1 MDRAELISM
10 TDDDREAELEAGRM
24 PLLDH
29 LIELRNRLMW
39 SIGAILV
46 AFLICYQF
54 KERIY
59 GFLVHPL
66 AVALEGQ
73 PDRRLIY
80 TGLTEAFFTY
90 VKVSFWAGFCLAFPI
105 VASQVWRFVA
115 PGLYKN
121 ERRAFYPYL
130 FATPVLFIMGAALAY
145 FVVMPIA
152 WRFFVSFES
161 PGGPGS
167 LPIELEPKV
176 NEYLSLVMTLLLGF
190 GIAFQL
196 PVLLTLMARVGLVT
210 SAGLA
215 SKRRYAIVIMFVVA
229 AVLTPP
235 DVVSQTSLAV
245 PLIALFEASIISAR
259 MVEKARAR
267 REAEEEAELMGKAK
281 SAPGS

>member
-1 MDRAELISM
+1 M

-29 LIELRNRLMW
+29 LIELRNRLIW

-90 VKVSFWAGFCLAFPI
+90 VKVSFWAGFCLAFPV
-105 VASQVWRFVA
+105 VATQIWKFVA
-115 PGLYKN
+115 PGLYKK

-130 FATPVLFIMGAALAY
+130 LATPVLFSMGAALAY

-161 PGGPGS
+161 PGGAGD
-167 LPIELEPKV
+167 LPIVLDPKV

-215 SKRRYAIVIMFVVA
+215 GKRRYAIVIMFVVA

-235 DVVSQTSLAV
+235 DVVSQTSLAL
-245 PLIALFEASIISAR
+245 PLIALYEASIISCR

-267 REAEEEAELMGKAK
+267 REAEEEAELAGKGK
-281 SAPGS
+281 PAPGV

>member
-1 MDRAELISM
+1 V
-10 TDDDREAELEAGRM
+10 DDDKEAELEEGRM

-39 SIGAILV
+39 AIGAVLV

-66 AVALEGQ
+66 AVIFEGQ
-73 PDRRLIY
+73 IW
-80 TGLTEAFFTY
+80 
-90 VKVSFWAGFCLAFPI
+90 K
-105 VASQVWRFVA
+105 FVA

-130 FATPVLFIMGAALAY
+130 FATPVLFAMGASLAY
-145 FVVMPIA
+145 FVVIPVA
-152 WRFFVSFES
+152 WRFFVSFET
-161 PGGPGS
+161 PAGTDGG
-167 LPIELEPKV
+167 LPIVLEAKV
-176 NEYLSLVMTLLLGF
+176 NEYLSLVMTLLFAF
-190 GIAFQL
+190 GVAFQL

-235 DVVSQTSLAV
+235 DIISQTSLAI
-245 PLIALFEASIISAR
+245 PLIILYEASIISCR

-267 REAEEEAELMGKAK
+267 REAEEEAELTGKGKPA
-281 SAPGS
+281 AGT